1 MSKFTQDTNG
11 LKVFHRGYWSA
22 VSSEV
27 YYQLQLKIL
36 GTVSLLYFDTIHK
49 KLNLQFQELVEV
61 NIIYAVLLEFIGW
74 LLHLIQVLLQVR
86 FTTNGICAKNNTHIY
101 VVQTS
106 NNRVIAPHDLYC
118 CLLPQCEALRT
129 CCSDF
134 SIAWK
139 WCCRQDLKVG
149 PSPDFMKRTCGQ
161 CSSL

>member
-61 NIIYAVLLEFIGW
+61 NITYAVLLEFIGW

-101 VVQTS
+101 VQAIIEWLRRMISIAACCHSVKLCALAARAFRSHESGAVGRIWRSRQVQTS
-106 NNRVIAPHDLYC
+106 
-118 CLLPQCEALRT
+118 
-129 CCSDF
+129 
-134 SIAWK
+134 WK
-139 WCCRQDLKVG
+139 EHAISAVH
-149 PSPDFMKRTCGQ
+149 F
-161 CSSL
+161 